1 MGLRSPTHEACSGE
15 RVPTDAWPNF
25 WIWSSRF
32 YTTWFHLLFF
42 WWTSGSRNT
51 KLLIISELSFT
62 IPSPGPGSS
71 LSPYPHQA
79 LYRFLRLFV
88 VLFIPEH
95 GTVICLRMLSTTHG
109 AWNIVSPK
117 NECIGSLYLASPPCY
132 PTLPPISYTYETT
145 SRL

>member
-1 MGLRSPTHEACSGE
+1 MA
-15 RVPTDAWPNF
+15 
-25 WIWSSRF
+25 
-32 YTTWFHLLFF
+32 
-42 WWTSGSRNT
+42 
-51 KLLIISELSFT
+51 KLLNLVFKVLYHLIPPSLLLVNLRLQKHKTAHHFRVIFHHSISRPWFIPVT
-62 IPSPGPGSS
+62 IKNESWWFPP
-71 LSPYPHQA
+71 PYPHQA